1 MGLVAKRCGD
11 AELARSGLD
20 RARSHRRISY
30 ATRNHGGEITV
41 LKTIGLSG
49 TPMSGKILV
58 ERVADMESAE
68 FLDTLDSLISLGY
81 VTANKVNLL
90 KMEDVET
97 AFLRVNPSYAHDLR
111 DAISPHRRRDQDRT
125 RRRRRS

>member
-1 MGLVAKRCGD
+1 MQREIK
-11 AELARSGLD
+11 LD
-20 RARSHRRISY
+20 
-30 ATRNHGGEITV
+30 GGEITV

-49 TPMSGKILV
+49 TPMSGKILI
-58 ERVADMESAE
+58 ERVEDMESAE

-111 DAISPHRRRDQDRT
+111 DALNPSKRRDQDRS
-125 RRRRRS
+125 RRRRRR

>member
-1 MGLVAKRCGD
+1 MQREIK
-11 AELARSGLD
+11 LD
-20 RARSHRRISY
+20 
-30 ATRNHGGEITV
+30 GGEITI
-41 LKTIGLSG
+41 LKTMGISG
-49 TPMSGKILV
+49 TPILGKILI
-58 ERVADMESAE
+58 ERVDEMESAE

-111 DAISPHRRRDQDRT
+111 DALNPSKRRDQDRS
-125 RRRRRS
+125 RRRRRR